1 MGSPAM
7 TVEWKTFDFRCNE
20 MKADEK
26 AISGYGS
33 VFGNVDLQNDVVEP
47 GAFSESIAELKAS
60 GRPQKMLWQHY
71 DPIGPWTD
79 FAEDARGLFVSGV
92 PLIDEVQ
99 QAREAY
105 ALAKAKVV
113 DGLSIGYRVVEYSR
127 NSETGVR
134 HLKKLKLVEVS
145 LVTEPANPMARVS
158 SVKSGISVRDMEA
171 VLRDAGLSIK
181 DAKRVAQRVLAD
193 LSPRDAD
200 GAELVES
207 IRALARSIRS

>member
-1 MGSPAM
+1 MGSPQ
-7 TVEWKTFDFRCNE
+7 TVEWKTFDFLCSD

-33 VFGNVDLQNDVVEP
+33 VFGNVDLQNDVVEA
-47 GAFSESIAELKAS
+47 GAFADSIAELKAS
-60 GRPQKMLWQHY
+60 GRPLKMLWQHY

-79 FAEDARGLFVSGV
+79 FAEDARGLFVSGL

-113 DGLSIGYRVVEYSR
+113 DGLSIGYRVGDYHR
-127 NSETGVR
+127 DPDTGVR
-134 HLKKLKLVEVS
+134 HLKRLKLVEVS

-207 IRALARSIRS
+207 IRALAKSIRS